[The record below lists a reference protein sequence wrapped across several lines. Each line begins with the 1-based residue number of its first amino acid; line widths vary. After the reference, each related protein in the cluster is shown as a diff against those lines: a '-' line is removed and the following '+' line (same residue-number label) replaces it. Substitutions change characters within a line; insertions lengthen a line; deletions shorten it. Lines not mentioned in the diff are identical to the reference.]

1 MKQRTQAAAS
11 EKLREYNARRKK
23 KYRRRRKTAVYL
35 ILLLLVCVVC
45 LILSLTVF
53 FNASQIKVSGN
64 SRYTEAQVVKA
75 SGVETGD
82 NLLRMSK
89 SAIKEKILKALPYV
103 SEVQVVR
110 ELPSTVTIKVV
121 EAEPSCC
128 CLVGEH
134 RWALL
139 SKELRVMEITS
150 VEPETTPV
158 LSGITLDITDEGE
171 TAKADSEISEKIL
184 LDLLTILKENDI
196 ININNIVFTSPISV
210 NMKLEGRVTAKLGGD
225 SDLDYKV
232 RMVKTWINGS
242 LPSVGEWTID
252 VTSGDKLYA
261 GRGSPSSSEGSGSEG
276 EGSSEGDASSEGDGS
291 SEGES
296 EGSE

>member
-1 MKQRTQAAAS
+1 MKQRTQTNAS
-11 EKLREYNARRKK
+11 DKLREYNARRKK
-23 KYRRRRKTAVYL
+23 KYKRRRKTAVYL
-35 ILLLLVCVVC
+35 VLLLLVCAVC

-64 SRYTEAQVVKA
+64 VRYTVSQVIKA

-89 SAIKEKILKALPYV
+89 SGIKEKILKALPYV
-103 SEVQVVR
+103 SEVQVIR

-121 EAEPSCC
+121 EAEPSCR
-128 CLVGEH
+128 CLVGEN

-139 SKELRVMEITS
+139 SEDLRVMEITS

-158 LSGITLDITDEGE
+158 LSGITLDVPEAGE

-196 ININNIVFTSPISV
+196 ININSIAFTSPISV
-210 NMKLEGRVTAKLGGD
+210 NMRLEGRVTAKLGGD

-242 LPSVGEWTID
+242 LPSVGEWTVD

-261 GRGSPSSSEGSGSEG
+261 SRGAPSAQEESGSED
-276 EGSSEGDASSEGDGS
+276 EGSSEGVSEDG
-291 SEGES
+291 E
-296 EGSE
+296 

>member
-1 MKQRTQAAAS
+1 MKQRTQTNAS
-11 EKLREYNARRKK
+11 DKLREYNARRKK
-23 KYRRRRKTAVYL
+23 KYKRRRKTAVYL
-35 ILLLLVCVVC
+35 VLLLLVCAVC

-64 SRYTEAQVVKA
+64 VRYTVSQVIKA

-89 SAIKEKILKALPYV
+89 SGIKEKILKALPYV
-103 SEVQVVR
+103 SEVQVIR

-121 EAEPSCC
+121 EAEPSCR
-128 CLVGEH
+128 CLVGEN

-139 SKELRVMEITS
+139 SEDLRVMEITS

-158 LSGITLDITDEGE
+158 LSGITLDVPEEGE

-196 ININNIVFTSPISV
+196 ININSIAFTSPISV
-210 NMKLEGRVTAKLGGD
+210 NMRLEGRVTAKLGGD

-242 LPSVGEWTID
+242 LPSVGEWTVD

-261 GRGSPSSSEGSGSEG
+261 SRGAPSAQEESGSED
-276 EGSSEGDASSEGDGS
+276 EGSSEGVSEDG
-291 SEGES
+291 E
-296 EGSE
+296 

>member
-35 ILLLLVCVVC
+35 VLLLLVCVVC

-53 FNASQIKVSGN
+53 FNTSRIKVGGN
-64 SRYTEAQVVKA
+64 SRYTEEQIVRA
-75 SGVETGD
+75 SGIEKGD

-89 SAIKEKILKALPYV
+89 SDIKEKILKALPYV
-103 SEVQVVR
+103 SDVQVIR
-110 ELPSTVTIKVV
+110 ELPSTVTLKVT
-121 EAEPSCC
+121 ETEPSCRY
-128 CLVGEH
+128 LVGEH

-139 SKELRVMEITS
+139 SEDLRVMEITS

-196 ININNIVFTSPISV
+196 ININSIVFTSPISV

-242 LPSVGEWTID
+242 LPSVGEWTVD

-261 GRGSPSSSEGSGSEG
+261 GRGSPSSSEESAPEESE
-276 EGSSEGDASSEGDGS
+276 GS

>member
-1 MKQRTQAAAS
+1 MKQRKQATAS

-23 KYRRRRKTAVYL
+23 KYKRRRKTAVYL
-35 ILLLLVCVVC
+35 ILLLFVCVVC

-53 FNASQIKVSGN
+53 FNVSQIKVAGN
-64 SRYTEAQVVKA
+64 SRYTVSQVVKE
-75 SGVETGD
+75 SGVENGD

-89 SAIKEKILKALPYV
+89 SSIKEKILKALPYV
-103 SEVQVVR
+103 SEVQVIR
-110 ELPSTVTIKVV
+110 ELPSTVTIKVT
-121 EAEPSCC
+121 EAEPSCRY
-128 CLVGEH
+128 LVGEN

-150 VEPETTPV
+150 VEPEETPV
-158 LSGITLDITDEGE
+158 LSGINLTVPEEGE
-171 TAKADSEISEKIL
+171 TAKADSDISEKIL
-184 LDLLTILKENDI
+184 LDLLTTLKENDI
-196 ININNIVFTSPISV
+196 ININSIEFTSPISV
-210 NMKLEGRVTAKLGGD
+210 SMRLEGRVTAKLGGD

-242 LPSVGEWTID
+242 LPSVGEWSID

-261 GRGSPSSSEGSGSEG
+261 SRGTVSSSEQSGSGESEN
-276 EGSSEGDASSEGDGS
+276 S

-296 EGSE
+296 EDGD

>member
-1 MKQRTQAAAS
+1 MKQRTQTNAS
-11 EKLREYNARRKK
+11 DKLREYNARRKK
-23 KYRRRRKTAVYL
+23 KYKRRRKTAVYL
-35 ILLLLVCVVC
+35 VLLLLVCAVC

-64 SRYTEAQVVKA
+64 VRYTVSQVIKA

-89 SAIKEKILKALPYV
+89 SGIKEKILKALPYV
-103 SEVQVVR
+103 SEVQVIR

-121 EAEPSCC
+121 EAEPSCRY
-128 CLVGEH
+128 LVGEN

-139 SKELRVMEITS
+139 SEDLRVMEITS

-158 LSGITLDITDEGE
+158 LSGITLDVPEEGE

-196 ININNIVFTSPISV
+196 ININSIAFTSPISV
-210 NMKLEGRVTAKLGGD
+210 NMRLEGRVTAKLGGD

-242 LPSVGEWTID
+242 LPSVGEWTVD

-261 GRGSPSSSEGSGSEG
+261 SRGAPSAQEESGSED
-276 EGSSEGDASSEGDGS
+276 EGSSEGVSEDG
-291 SEGES
+291 E
-296 EGSE
+296 

>member
-1 MKQRTQAAAS
+1 MKQRTQATAS

-35 ILLLLVCVVC
+35 ILLLLVCVVS
-45 LILSLTVF
+45 LVLSLTVF
-53 FNASQIKVSGN
+53 FNTSQIKVSGN
-64 SRYTEAQVVKA
+64 ARYTVSQVVKA
-75 SGVETGD
+75 SGVEKGD

-89 SAIKEKILKALPYV
+89 SKIKDRILKELPYV
-103 SEVQVVR
+103 SDVQVVR

-121 EAEPSCC
+121 EAEPSCAY
-128 CLVGEH
+128 LVGEN

-139 SKELRVMEITS
+139 SQELRVMEITS

-171 TAKADSEISEKIL
+171 TAKTDSEISEKIL

-196 ININNIVFTSPISV
+196 ININSIVFTSPISV

-232 RMVKTWINGS
+232 RMVKKWINGS

-261 GRGSPSSSEGSGSEG
+261 GRGSPSSSDESGSEA
-276 EGSSEGDASSEGDGS
+276 ES

-296 EGSE
+296 EGGE

>member
-1 MKQRTQAAAS
+1 MKQRAQSTAS

-35 ILLLLVCVVC
+35 ILLLFVCIVC

-53 FNASQIKVSGN
+53 FNTSEIKVTGN
-64 SRYTEAQVVKA
+64 VRYTVSQVVKA

-89 SAIKEKILKALPYV
+89 SKIKDKILKELPYV
-103 SEVQVVR
+103 LDVQVVR
-110 ELPSTVTIKVV
+110 ELPSTVTIKIT
-121 EAEPSCC
+121 ETDPSCSY
-128 CLVGEH
+128 LVGEN

-139 SKELRVMEITS
+139 SQELRVMEITS
-150 VEPETTPV
+150 VEPVGTPV
-158 LSGITLDITDEGE
+158 LRGITLDVPAEGE
-171 TAKADSEISEKIL
+171 IATSESEISEKIL
-184 LDLLTILKENDI
+184 LDLLTTLKENDI
-196 ININNIVFTSPISV
+196 ININNIEFTSPISV
-210 NMKLEGRVTAKLGGD
+210 NVRLEDRVTAKLGGN

-242 LPSVGEWTID
+242 LPSVGEWTVD

-261 GRGSPSSSEGSGSEG
+261 SRGSLSSSGESGSGEV
-276 EGSSEGDASSEGDGS
+276 ENS
-291 SEGES
+291 SEGENES
-296 EGSE
+296 GE

>member
-1 MKQRTQAAAS
+1 MKQRTQATAS

-35 ILLLLVCVVC
+35 VLLLLVCVVC

-53 FNASQIKVSGN
+53 FNTSQIKVTGN
-64 SRYTEAQVVKA
+64 SRYTVSQVIKA
-75 SGVETGD
+75 SGVEKGD

-89 SAIKEKILKALPYV
+89 SSIKEKILKTLPYV

-110 ELPSTVTIKVV
+110 ELPSTVTIKIT
-121 EAEPSCC
+121 EAEPSCSY
-128 CLVGEH
+128 LVGEH

-139 SKELRVMEITS
+139 SQELRVMEITS
-150 VEPETTPV
+150 VEPEETPT
-158 LSGITLDITDEGE
+158 LSGINLDVPDEGE
-171 TAKADSEISEKIL
+171 TAKSDSEISEKIL

-196 ININNIVFTSPISV
+196 ININSIEFTSPISV
-210 NMKLEGRVTAKLGGD
+210 SMKLEGRVTAKLGGD

-242 LPSVGEWTID
+242 LPSVGEWSID

-261 GRGSPSSSEGSGSEG
+261 SRGAPSSSEESDPGEV
-276 EGSSEGDASSEGDGS
+276 EGSSD
-291 SEGES
+291 GES
-296 EGSE
+296 EDNN